1 MSKQKK
7 KKHKRKRNVIWFNPP
22 FCRTVKTKIARNF
35 ILLIKKHF
43 HKTNPLKKIFNRNT
57 INLSYSCMQNIDKI
71 INSHN
76 RKILQNKRPEDNIK
90 ACNCRKFKCPLEGT
104 NRSCR
109 TESVIYKATVK
120 TKDDTK
126 LYIGLTGN
134 EFKNRYY
141 KHRSDFAMIKNKDNT
156 ELSKYIWKLKSNK
169 TDYDISWQI
178 IKTVGKLQN
187 GNKICRLCI
196 AEAMEIMKNRKGQ
209 LNKRSEILNK
219 CRHKNKFLLSNCK
232 IKDK

>member
-1 MSKQKK
+1 
-7 KKHKRKRNVIWFNPP
+7 
-22 FCRTVKTKIARNF
+22 
-35 ILLIKKHF
+35 
-43 HKTNPLKKIFNRNT
+43 
-57 INLSYSCMQNIDKI
+57 
-71 INSHN
+71 
-76 RKILQNKRPEDNIK
+76 
-90 ACNCRKFKCPLEGT
+90 
-104 NRSCR
+104 
-109 TESVIYKATVK
+109 
-120 TKDDTK
+120 
-126 LYIGLTGN
+126 
-134 EFKNRYY
+134 
-141 KHRSDFAMIKNKDNT
+141 MIKNKDNT

-187 GNKICRLCI
+187 GSKICRLCI